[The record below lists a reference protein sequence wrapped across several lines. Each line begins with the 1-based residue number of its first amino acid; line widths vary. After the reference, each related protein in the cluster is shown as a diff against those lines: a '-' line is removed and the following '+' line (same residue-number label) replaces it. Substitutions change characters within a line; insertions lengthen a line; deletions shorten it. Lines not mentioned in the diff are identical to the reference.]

1 MKGKMCWT
9 CIIYSCDP
17 PKQKALWGWFSH
29 YMVKRCKSLSERNQC
44 TFFWISDSFNKQDG
58 SHARPWRALWRFL
71 TRLYW
76 WWSSLHSEEM
86 QIQSETESDSQKAF
100 IINKWPYRWRVAHE
114 TQKNYLL
121 LKLKPNKKKMRIRRD
136 CWKCKTFPEITDL
149 MFSKSQ
155 DALTFWFKAS
165 WVWLKGEFFT
175 LQQNF
180 CDWLNIYLVS
190 DSQ

>member
-1 MKGKMCWT
+1 MQTWSSVITWRSLLVSIKGLLLATVWEMKGKMCWT

-121 LKLKPNKKKMRIRRD
+121 LKLKPNKKKNEDQTWLLEMQNIPRNH
-136 CWKCKTFPEITDL
+136 
-149 MFSKSQ
+149 
-155 DALTFWFKAS
+155 WFDVFK
-165 WVWLKGEFFT
+165 VTRCL
-175 LQQNF
+175 
-180 CDWLNIYLVS
+180 DVLV
-190 DSQ
+190 